1 MNRIATGRSSDS
13 PQRKVMGE
21 NPKATLSRGAGRFF
35 LASAVPEAVKCG
47 VEFLQ

>member
-1 MNRIATGRSSDS
+1 MNRTATGRSSNC

-21 NPKATLSRGAGRFF
+21 NPEATLHRGAGRFF
-35 LASAVPEAVKCG
+35 LASAATEAVKCG